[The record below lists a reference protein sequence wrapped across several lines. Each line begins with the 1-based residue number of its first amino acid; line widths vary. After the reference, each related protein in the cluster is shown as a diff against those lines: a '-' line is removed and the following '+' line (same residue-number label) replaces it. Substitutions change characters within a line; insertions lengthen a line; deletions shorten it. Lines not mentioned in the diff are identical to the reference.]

1 MSRYLV
7 TGGAGFIGF
16 HTARALLGRGE
27 EVTIVDNFNDY
38 YDPSL
43 KEARVKILA
52 EEYPRVEVIRAD
64 ITDEKRMEEV
74 FKEGKFDKVCHLAAQ
89 AGVRHS
95 LEVPREYERSN
106 VLGTLNILEQ
116 CRRQGVKNF
125 IFASSSSVYGD
136 GSKIP
141 YREDDRVDK
150 PISVYA
156 ATKKVNEEMAYTYHR
171 LFGLNCTGLRFFT
184 VYGPWGRPDMG
195 VFQFL
200 KRVAEGEPIEVY
212 NHGKM
217 ARDFTY
223 VDDIVSGVAAA
234 LDKSF
239 PYEIFNLAR
248 GESVNLLDYI
258 KEVEKNFGR
267 EAEKIMKSL
276 PAGDMVATSADISKA
291 RKMLGY
297 EPKVSVGEGVRRM
310 AEWYRGYYEKRRITK

>member
-1 MSRYLV
+1 MSKYLV

-16 HTARALLGRGE
+16 HTARALLARGE

-43 KEARVKILA
+43 KEARIKVLE
-52 EEYPRVEVIRAD
+52 EEYPQVKVVRAD
-64 ITDEKRMEEV
+64 ITNEKKMEEV
-74 FKEGKFDKVCHLAAQ
+74 FREGKFDKVCHLAAQ

-95 LEVPREYERSN
+95 LEEPRDYERSN

-116 CRRQGVKNF
+116 CRWQGVKDLV
-125 IFASSSSVYGD
+125 FASSSSVYGD
-136 GSKIP
+136 GNKVP
-141 YREDDRVDK
+141 YREDDRADK
-150 PISVYA
+150 PISIYA
-156 ATKKVNEEMAYTYHR
+156 ATKKANEEMAYTYHR
-171 LFGLNCTGLRFFT
+171 LFGLNVTGLRFFT

-195 VFQFL
+195 VFQFVE
-200 KRVAEGEPIEVY
+200 KVAEKKPIEVY
-212 NHGKM
+212 NFGKM

-223 VDDIVSGVAAA
+223 VDDIVSGVKAA

-267 EAEKIMKSL
+267 ETEKIMKPL
-276 PAGDMVATSADISKA
+276 PAGDMEVTSADISKA
-291 RKMLGY
+291 KEMLGY
-297 EPKVSVGEGVRRM
+297 EPKVSVGEGVKRM
-310 AEWYRGYYEKRRITK
+310 VEWYRGYYKKY

>member
-1 MSRYLV
+1 M

-38 YDPSL
+38 YNPNL
-43 KEARVKILA
+43 KEARVRVLT
-52 EEYPRVEVIRAD
+52 EEYRKMKVVRAD
-64 ITDEKRMEEV
+64 ITDEKKMEEI

-95 LEVPREYERSN
+95 LEAPREYERNN
-106 VLGTLNILEQ
+106 VFGTLSILEQ
-116 CRRQGVKNF
+116 CRRQGVKNLV
-125 IFASSSSVYGD
+125 FASSSSVYGD

-141 YREDDRVDK
+141 YREDDRADK

-156 ATKKVNEEMAYTYHR
+156 VTKKANEEMAYTYHR

-195 VFQFL
+195 VFQFM
-200 KRVAEGEPIEVY
+200 KRVAEREPIEVY
-212 NHGKM
+212 NYGKM

-223 VDDIVSGVAAA
+223 VDDIVEGVAAA

-267 EAEKIMKSL
+267 EAKKIMKEL
-276 PAGDMVATSADISKA
+276 PAGDMEVTSADISKA
-291 RKMLGY
+291 REKLGY
-297 EPKVSVGEGVRRM
+297 EPKVSVKEGVKRM
-310 AEWYRGYYEKRRITK
+310 VEWYKKYYEV